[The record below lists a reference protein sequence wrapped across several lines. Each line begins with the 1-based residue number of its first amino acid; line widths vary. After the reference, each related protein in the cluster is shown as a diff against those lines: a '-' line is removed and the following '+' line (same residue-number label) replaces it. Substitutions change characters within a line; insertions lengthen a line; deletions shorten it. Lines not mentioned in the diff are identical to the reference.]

1 MSFDGIIL
9 KGIISELNRSIIG
22 GKINKVFEPN
32 KNEILLGIYSNS
44 TNYLLDLVIN
54 PNSYRVSLTT
64 NVKPNPFNA
73 YNFCMLLRKHLIG
86 SKIIKIESLG
96 LERIVT
102 FELECYNELND
113 LIHKKLIIEL
123 MGKHSNIILLN
134 ENNRIIDSLRH
145 LDIDSSSYRNIMP
158 AYEYELPPCDKK
170 DFLGLKNSSEFF
182 TILTNTHIENTSILD
197 TICSNFNGISKLSI
211 EKALQDLNINT
222 NFSKENC
229 EKIYYYFKKLLY
241 NIDIGKVSCINFKN
255 NYVLECKESNAN
267 LPINTFIDNYYFSKE
282 TDLLFSEYR
291 KNLSKLVLFTL
302 KKVNT
307 KLVNINKKIEEC
319 EDMDK
324 FKLYG
329 ELLTANLYQINNK
342 TLETISLHNYYD
354 NNNLI
359 EIPLDK
365 RYSPAENAKIFFK
378 KYRKLKNALEIVSLQ
393 KQEAKEELNYIESIV
408 YELDSSK
415 TIQDINE
422 IYDELS
428 ENELFEN
435 IKKKTK
441 KQILNTASSKK
452 YEKIGT
458 PINLKIDNFE
468 VLIGKNNK
476 QNDFL
481 TTKLARK
488 NDIWFHTK
496 DIHGSHVILKI
507 EKEFPSTATIEK
519 CASLAAYYSKG
530 KLSSNV
536 PVDYTFVKYVKKPSG
551 AKPGMVIYT
560 HQKTLFVNPCERY
573 IGIYLNVR
581 IHS

>member
-1 MSFDGIIL
+1 MSFDGIIT
-9 KGIISELNRSIIG
+9 KGIVSELNKTILN
-22 GKINKVFEPN
+22 GKINKVYEPN
-32 KNEILLGIYSNS
+32 KNEILLGIYASG

-54 PNSYRVSLTT
+54 SNSYRVNLTK
-64 NVKPNPFNA
+64 NAKPNPFNA
-73 YNFCMLLRKHLIG
+73 YSFCMLLRKHLIG
-86 SKIIKIESLG
+86 SKILKIETPD
-96 LERIVT
+96 LERIII

-145 LDIDSSSYRNIMP
+145 LDIDSKSCRNIMP
-158 AYEYELPPCDKK
+158 AFEYELPPCNKK
-170 DFLGLKNSSEFF
+170 NFLNLKNESEFYEILKNSNN
-182 TILTNTHIENTSILD
+182 TNIQD
-197 TICSNFNGISKLSI
+197 AICTNFNGISKLSI
-211 EKALQDLNINT
+211 EKAINDLKINTEISESNCIKVYDYFNTLLNNIETLNI
-222 NFSKENC
+222 
-229 EKIYYYFKKLLY
+229 
-241 NIDIGKVSCINFKN
+241 SCVYFKN
-255 NYVLECKESNAN
+255 NYVLDINQENPS
-267 LPINTFIDNYYFSKE
+267 LSINTFIDNFYYSKE
-282 TDLLFSEYR
+282 TELLFSDYK
-291 KNLSKLVLFTL
+291 KNLSKLVLLTL

-307 KLVNINKKIEEC
+307 KLININKKLKEC

-324 FKLYG
+324 YKLYG
-329 ELLTANLYQINNK
+329 ELLTANLYNFNNIN
-342 TLETISLHNYYD
+342 LEKVTVHNYYD
-354 NNNLI
+354 NNNLL

-365 RYSPAENAKIFFK
+365 RYLLSENAKNYFK
-378 KYRKLKNALEIVSLQ
+378 KYRKLKNALEIVTLQ

-408 YELDSSK
+408 YELETSK

-441 KQILNTASSKK
+441 KTISNTTSSKK
-452 YEKIGT
+452 YEKFGT

-468 VLIGKNNK
+468 VYIGKNNK

-481 TTKLARK
+481 TTKFAKK
-488 NDIWFHTK
+488 NDLWFHTK

-507 EKEFPSTATIEK
+507 EKEFPSMKIIEK

-530 KLSSNV
+530 TLSSNV
-536 PVDYTFVKYVKKPSG
+536 PVDYTFIKYVKKPSK

-560 HQKTLFVNPCERY
+560 HQKTLFVNPR
-573 IGIYLNVR
+573 
-581 IHS
+581 